1 MVDTPGL
8 LDRPMTERNQI
19 EMQAIAAL
27 EHLGDALVF
36 LVDRS
41 ESSNTPVSEQ
51 QNLLAEVR
59 RLISARPIIVV
70 SSKSD
75 LLDSTEG
82 VDGLRISAETGEG
95 LEELRGDLIE
105 IIAADEIL
113 DPLTLPENWPRDD
126 EPLGSIG
133 ESG

>member
-1 MVDTPGL
+1 
-8 LDRPMTERNQI
+8 
-19 EMQAIAAL
+19 
-27 EHLGDALVF
+27 
-36 LVDRS
+36 
-41 ESSNTPVSEQ
+41 VSEQ

-59 RLISARPIIVV
+59 RLISERPIIVV

-75 LLDSTEG
+75 LLDPTEE
-82 VDGLRISAETGEG
+82 VDGSRISAETGEG
-95 LEELRGDLIE
+95 LEDLRGNLIE

-126 EPLGSIG
+126 EPLGSVG